1 MLKQGPLKY
10 AIENTEGVISQELI
24 TFRVRNGQLIKE
36 TVTRRFNKDDYHD
49 SSSYEPLINLEE
61 N

>member
-1 MLKQGPLKY
+1 MEPGPLKS
-10 AIENTEGVISQELI
+10 AMEKTEGVISQELV

-36 TVTRRFNKDDYHD
+36 TVTRRFSKDDYHD

-61 N
+61 K